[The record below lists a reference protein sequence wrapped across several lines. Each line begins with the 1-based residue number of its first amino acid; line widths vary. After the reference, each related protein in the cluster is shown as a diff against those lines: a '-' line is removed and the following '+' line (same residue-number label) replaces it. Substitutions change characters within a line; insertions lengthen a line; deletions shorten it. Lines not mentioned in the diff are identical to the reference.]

1 MFYDRQEPMS
11 RPEFAFGEQQ
21 PYPAIGRTAFAPH
34 TDSYQGQW
42 QPDKGGGS
50 LAERVAALEKEHAL
64 LQGRADAQREK
75 LQELERRA
83 CVFLER
89 MAALEGMEPE

>member
-21 PYPAIGRTAFAPH
+21 QFPRTAFAPH
-34 TDSYQGQW
+34 VDAYQTQW
-42 QPDKGGGS
+42 QAEKGGGS
-50 LAERVAALEKEHAL
+50 LAERVAELEREHAL
-64 LQGRADAQREK
+64 LQGRADAQKEK

-83 CVFLER
+83 CVFMQM
-89 MAALEGMEPE
+89 MAALEGLEPE